1 MHRRSDAGTEWADD
15 FRGVGIHSRIRPAP
29 LAAGTTIDF
38 EVAYTSDASN
48 DNVGVIAAINL
59 LK

>member
-1 MHRRSDAGTEWADD
+1 
-15 FRGVGIHSRIRPAP
+15 